1 MKITALKL
9 LFKIIKISQSIHQRN
24 LQILMAEVYKIIK
37 GEAPAIMTNL
47 SIFWENILN
56 IRNFS
61 IIADKNKNTVRY
73 GLEII
78 CYKTPYLWASPPGE
92 YKHQDS
98 VGKFKEKIKNW
109 KFDSWNVVF
118 ISMFG

>member
-1 MKITALKL
+1 MKKTALKL
-9 LFKIIKISQSIHQRN
+9 FFKIIKISQSIHQRN
-24 LQILMAEVYKIIK
+24 LQILMTEVYKIIK

>member
-9 LFKIIKISQSIHQRN
+9 FFKIIKISQSIHQRN

-109 KFDSWNVVF
+109 KFDFWNVVF
-118 ISMFG
+118 ISMFE

>member
-1 MKITALKL
+1 MKIAALKFF
-9 LFKIIKISQSIHQRN
+9 FKIIKISQSIHQRN

>member
-1 MKITALKL
+1 MKIAALKL
-9 LFKIIKISQSIHQRN
+9 FFKIIKLSQSIHQRN

-73 GLEII
+73 GSEII

>member
-1 MKITALKL
+1 MT
-9 LFKIIKISQSIHQRN
+9 
-24 LQILMAEVYKIIK
+24 EVYKIIK

-109 KFDSWNVVF
+109 KFDFWNVVF
-118 ISMFG
+118 ISMFE

>member
-1 MKITALKL
+1 MKIAALKL
-9 LFKIIKISQSIHQRN
+9 FFKIIKISQSIHQRN

-47 SIFWENILN
+47 SIFWKNILN

>member
-1 MKITALKL
+1 MKIAALKFF
-9 LFKIIKISQSIHQRN
+9 FKIIKISQSIHQRN

-47 SIFWENILN
+47 SIFWKNILN

-109 KFDSWNVVF
+109 KFDFWNVVF
-118 ISMFG
+118 ISMFE

>member
-1 MKITALKL
+1 MKIAALKL
-9 LFKIIKISQSIHQRN
+9 FFKIIKISQSIHQRN

-47 SIFWENILN
+47 SIFRENIHN

-73 GLEII
+73 GLKII

>member
-1 MKITALKL
+1 MKIAALKL
-9 LFKIIKISQSIHQRN
+9 FFKIIKIPQSIHQRN
-24 LQILMAEVYKIIK
+24 LQILMTEVYKIIK
-37 GEAPAIMTNL
+37 GEAPVIMTNL
-47 SIFWENILN
+47 SIFWKNILN

-109 KFDSWNVVF
+109 KFDFWNVVF
-118 ISMFG
+118 ISMFE

>member
-1 MKITALKL
+1 MKIAALKFF
-9 LFKIIKISQSIHQRN
+9 FKIIKISQSIHQRN

-47 SIFWENILN
+47 SIFWKNILN

-78 CYKTPYLWASPPGE
+78 SYKTPYLWASPPGE

-109 KFDSWNVVF
+109 KFDFWNVVF
-118 ISMFG
+118 ISMFE